1 LKNGQHRLGHTSQ
14 GVETELG
21 FSLNDNVAFS
31 TAAPEPAFLGVWGL
45 ALIGLALAAK
55 NFRAF
60 IVSTRLLG
68 LWKAGRAKACASI
81 LLLLGLISGGAVQA
95 SACTY
100 TVSPLTLTFTS
111 SGGSAPIVVQTP
123 AGCPWFAQVAES
135 FLTMRLASSP
145 EKPAAVIVGERTQEV
160 VVTITPNF
168 TSRVGYIVIAGHTLT
183 VEQTGVTVPPV
194 PPPAP
199 APPPSDCG
207 ATSAS
212 NYRVSSNVV
221 FQDGIYREYPFEVE
235 NGGAVDAACLT
246 NKFAP
251 LPAKAR
257 AMFSQDHGAGYLIN
271 PRSDPRINATSS

>member
-1 LKNGQHRLGHTSQ
+1 MQTFQRLENHILIFGGNPRPVISDGYFPELPCLLGRDAYNHRAVRLPVFQSIAHQILHHLLHLQPVTPHHRQRAIGNLRPQVFNGRLKNGQHRVGHNSQ

-100 TVSPLTLTFTS
+100 TGSPLTLTFTS

-135 FLTMRLASSP
+135 FLTMRLAISP
-145 EKPAAVIVGERTQEV
+145 EKPAGVIVGEGTQ
-160 VVTITPNF
+160 
-168 TSRVGYIVIAGHTLT
+168 
-183 VEQTGVTVPPV
+183 
-194 PPPAP
+194 
-199 APPPSDCG
+199 
-207 ATSAS
+207 
-212 NYRVSSNVV
+212 
-221 FQDGIYREYPFEVE
+221 
-235 NGGAVDAACLT
+235 GGG
-246 NKFAP
+246 
-251 LPAKAR
+251 
-257 AMFSQDHGAGYLIN
+257 DHYA
-271 PRSDPRINATSS
+271 